1 MPPAGKLQHQKQGSG
16 GQQDAAGKGLEG
28 ELLVEEDKGQNQ
40 GNYHAQLVHRHN
52 LRHLAQLQGPVVAQP
67 GRACGQTG
75 QNQKQPAPE
84 AHPGQRG
91 LLPGEK
97 HQPMASTTAV
107 RMPVAR
113 LEGTPWI
120 PAFARIEVRAA
131 NRADSRA
138 NTNHV
143 PNAVTSG

>member
-28 ELLVEEDKGQNQ
+28 ELLVEEDKGQDQ
-40 GNYHAQLVHRHN
+40 GNHSQDAPVARPDRIRNSQLLGLIRASAVCS
-52 LRHLAQLQGPVVAQP
+52 PVRNTMPQA
-67 GRACGQTG
+67 
-75 QNQKQPAPE
+75 
-84 AHPGQRG
+84 
-91 LLPGEK
+91 
-97 HQPMASTTAV
+97 MASTTAV